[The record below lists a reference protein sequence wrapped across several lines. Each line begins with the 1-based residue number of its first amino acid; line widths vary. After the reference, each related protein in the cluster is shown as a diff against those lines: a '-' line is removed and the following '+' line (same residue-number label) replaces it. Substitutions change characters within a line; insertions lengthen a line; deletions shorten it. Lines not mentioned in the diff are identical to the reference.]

1 MWRHGRAAP
10 VIGTLL
16 LTMMLVAS
24 CSTHAGGAAPTS
36 STPVAPTT
44 GDVHS
49 LASADCPDLACGGPL
64 TPGEYVADYFDQT
77 IGFEIAAPG
86 WDWSYNGGTLSLI
99 ADDFHNGLL
108 YSSDGIYFLRDPAIA
123 SQDCEEA
130 PEPGVGRSA
139 DELAAWLEDAPGLP
153 GERVGPR
160 VVGGLD
166 GVRAGPL
173 DRPSLGADMS
183 LQPAPADP
191 ASVPFR
197 GAAVGGYHWA
207 MVPEQSMRW
216 YILDTEDGVIIV
228 DIEDAPAGAPHD
240 ELLADGRSDRGVVG
254 VLGLT
259 REDRPG
265 ASSLSAHDE
274 RVKGVLSY
282 VTVCA

>member
-1 MWRHGRAAP
+1 M
-10 VIGTLL
+10 
-16 LTMMLVAS
+16 
-24 CSTHAGGAAPTS
+24 
-36 STPVAPTT
+36 APTT

-64 TPGEYVADYFDQT
+64 TPGEYVADYFDPT
-77 IGFEIAAPG
+77 IGFEIASPG

-139 DELAAWLEDAPGLP
+139 DELAAWLEDAPGLQVSGSAP
-153 GERVGPR
+153 VSI
-160 VVGGLD
+160 GGLD
-166 GVRAGPL
+166 GIRVDLEIDPRGSRHVPSASLCRAVPL
-173 DRPSLGADMS
+173 
-183 LQPAPADP
+183 
-191 ASVPFR
+191 VFR

-240 ELLADGRSDRGVVG
+240 ELLQTGEAIV
-254 VLGLT
+254 
-259 REDRPG
+259 E
-265 ASSLSAHDE
+265 SLEFSA
-274 RVKGVLSY
+274 
-282 VTVCA
+282 